1 MLVNILFSVS
11 RGEEILDSKIWS
23 MPLAA
28 NNMLNRVRGHLESS
42 STNSSSST
50 SSSLDPVASPLLIS
64 NQNMSKDT
72 G

>member
-1 MLVNILFSVS
+1 
-11 RGEEILDSKIWS
+11 

-64 NQNMSKDT
+64 NQSLSKDT
-72 G
+72 GYE

>member
-1 MLVNILFSVS
+1 
-11 RGEEILDSKIWS
+11 
-23 MPLAA
+23 MPSAA

-42 STNSSSST
+42 STNSSSS

>member
-1 MLVNILFSVS
+1 MFLIVS

-23 MPLAA
+23 MPSAA

-42 STNSSSST
+42 STNSSTST
-50 SSSLDPVASPLLIS
+50 SSSLDPVASPLLIN
-64 NQNMSKDT
+64 NQTTSKDT

>member
-1 MLVNILFSVS
+1 MCVLVT
-11 RGEEILDSKIWS
+11 RGEEILDSKIWT
-23 MPLAA
+23 MPSAA

-42 STNSSSST
+42 STNSSSS

>member
-1 MLVNILFSVS
+1 MWKIIVLLVS

-23 MPLAA
+23 MPSAA

-42 STNSSSST
+42 STNSSTST
-50 SSSLDPVASPLLIS
+50 SSSLDPVASPLLI
-64 NQNMSKDT
+64 NIQNTSKDT